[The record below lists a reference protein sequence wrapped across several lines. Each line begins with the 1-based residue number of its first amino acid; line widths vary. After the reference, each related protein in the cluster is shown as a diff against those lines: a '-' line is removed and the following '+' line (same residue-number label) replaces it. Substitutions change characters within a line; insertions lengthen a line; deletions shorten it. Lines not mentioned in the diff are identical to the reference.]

1 MDQKPLTF
9 IKRTIGPLCV
19 MFRHAVPGP
28 RRLTD
33 RATNLTLLLHLK
45 AALFRE
51 AEPKVITSLKIP

>member
-1 MDQKPLTF
+1 MDQKSLTF

-19 MFRHAVPGP
+19 LFRHAFPGP

-45 AALFRE
+45 AALYRV
-51 AEPKVITSLKIP
+51 AEPKVTTSVKIP